1 MNGTLRKQKNIFIRN
16 SMGRKDKKS
25 GENRSERIFYSKR
38 KIWRRNTGEET
49 QSTSDKRIYRW
60 IERTKYKATSNE
72 IETRVKSV
80 NQLEKEV
87 FPAQRDFETGFVC
100 QLSIFPK

>member
-1 MNGTLRKQKNIFIRN
+1 METVADEHDDGIR
-16 SMGRKDKKS
+16 
-25 GENRSERIFYSKR
+25 
-38 KIWRRNTGEET
+38 EES

-80 NQLEKEV
+80 NQLEKEG
-87 FPAQRDFETGFVC
+87 FSAQRDFETGFC
-100 QLSIFPK
+100 LSIVNFS